1 MNLSSFIARRIAFN
15 QQRTFS
21 RFIIRLSII
30 ATTISVATMII
41 TLSFV
46 NGFEE
51 VVSQKVFYFSG
62 HVRIQYRQPMKVNIA
77 EEVPIEE
84 NEKVFRAA
92 KQNKQ
97 VGAVFPFATKYAILK
112 TDDEMEGIL
121 LKGLADTAGFVHLK
135 DFLEEGRWVAFNDS
149 SYSREIVVSTFTAKQ
164 LRLKLND
171 RILIYFVRPDG
182 SLRPDKLTIVGLYKT
197 GIEEYDKT
205 YALGDLQLIRRLNNW
220 GEKEIGGYEIFLK
233 DFKPTCGIRVVS

>member
-1 MNLSSFIARRIAFN
+1 M
-15 QQRTFS
+15 
-21 RFIIRLSII
+21 
-30 ATTISVATMII
+30 
-41 TLSFV
+41 
-46 NGFEE
+46 
-51 VVSQKVFYFSG
+51 KKCSG
-62 HVRIQYRQPMKVNIA
+62 L
-77 EEVPIEE
+77 
-84 NEKVFRAA
+84 A

-135 DFLEEGRWVAFNDS
+135 DFLEEGRWVSFNDS

-205 YALGDLQLIRRLNNW
+205 YALGDLSSSA
-220 GEKEIGGYEIFLK
+220 G
-233 DFKPTCGIRVVS
+233 